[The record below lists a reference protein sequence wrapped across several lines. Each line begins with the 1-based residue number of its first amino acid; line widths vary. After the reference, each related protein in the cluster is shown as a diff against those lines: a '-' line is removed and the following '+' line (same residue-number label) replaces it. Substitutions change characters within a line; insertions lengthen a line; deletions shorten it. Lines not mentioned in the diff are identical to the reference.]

1 MEPPPPNKPSDR
13 PMASDAMYAR
23 MIMGAKVVVWIQ
35 QQLLSHH
42 RLMMAS
48 KHFRLIAKE
57 I

>member
-1 MEPPPPNKPSDR
+1 
-13 PMASDAMYAR
+13 